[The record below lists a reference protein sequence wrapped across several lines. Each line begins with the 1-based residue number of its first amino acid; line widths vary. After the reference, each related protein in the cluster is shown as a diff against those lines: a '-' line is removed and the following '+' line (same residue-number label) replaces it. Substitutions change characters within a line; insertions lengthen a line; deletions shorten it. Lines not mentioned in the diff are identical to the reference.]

1 MLTFRIDAKRYSP
14 EVFID
19 KTNKLIEISG
29 SSTLKNTSWFYS
41 NVMKWVVAFN
51 AHSEKYTT
59 INIKL
64 EKINE
69 ESVKWIT
76 LIMKKLRSLFP
87 EQQITI
93 NWYYDKRNVLVQL
106 SGERV
111 KLNAKVPVNLIAA

>member
-1 MLTFRIDAKRYSP
+1 MLTYRIDAKRYSP

-19 KTNKLIEISG
+19 KTNQLIEISG

-41 NVMKWVVAFN
+41 NVMKWVIAFN
-51 AHSEKYTT
+51 ARSEKFTT
-59 INIKL
+59 INIRL

-87 EQQITI
+87 DQLITI
-93 NWYYDKRNVLVQL
+93 NWYYEKRNVLVQL